1 MAAWQDIIDQAAD
14 FIPKSLEQG
23 GPVRSGEL
31 TQIHPKEAHPYYE
44 VCIGVE
50 GQSAVTGPGTYVP
63 LSTGQSCIVYPD
75 ALHWESAISGQPAF
89 ANIWLVFEESIKVL
103 RTKYN
108 LALDRFGS
116 ISAAELCLSDAMHR
130 VLSDLETA
138 MMNTADRLIVKGL
151 WLELL
156 GRVRETPAVAGK
168 PGRAH
173 IARQVRFT
181 IAKMQAE
188 PGRWWQIRELAEMI
202 GWSPNHYSMRFRQ
215 IVGRSPLDYLI
226 HHRLE
231 RASQLLSSTN
241 MRISEAAYQV
251 GFTSMSYFARR
262 FRRMYGLTPKAFREE
277 HKDRSTEANP
287 C

>member
-1 MAAWQDIIDQAAD
+1 MASWRDIIDQASNY
-14 FIPKSLEQG
+14 IPKNLEYG
-23 GPVRSGEL
+23 GPIPSGEI
-31 TQIHPKEAHPYYE
+31 TQIHPKEAHPYCE

-75 ALHWESAISGQPAF
+75 ALHWESATSGQPAF
-89 ANIWLVFEESIKVL
+89 ANIWLVFEEGIKVL
-103 RTKYN
+103 RTEYN
-108 LALDRFGS
+108 PSLDRFGS

-168 PGRAH
+168 PGRVH
-173 IARQVRFT
+173 VARQVRFT
-181 IAKMQAE
+181 IAKMQAD
-188 PGRWWQIRELAEMI
+188 PGRRWQISELAEMI

-215 IVGRSPLDYLI
+215 IIGRSPLDYLI

-231 RASQLLSSTN
+231 RASQLLSSNN
-241 MRISEAAYQV
+241 MLISEVAYQV
-251 GFTSMSYFARR
+251 GFTSLSYFARC
-262 FRRMYGLTPKAFREE
+262 FRRAYGLTPRTFREE
-277 HKDRSTEANP
+277 HWDRRTVAM
-287 C
+287 